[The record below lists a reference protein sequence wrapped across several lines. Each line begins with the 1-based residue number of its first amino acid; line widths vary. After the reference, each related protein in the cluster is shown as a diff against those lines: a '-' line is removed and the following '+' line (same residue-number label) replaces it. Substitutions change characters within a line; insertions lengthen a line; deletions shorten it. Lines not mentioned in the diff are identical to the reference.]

1 MTMASVTHHYNQ
13 QIDMASGML
22 QTLMLSSTAL
32 PIGAYCYSQG
42 IETAI
47 DRGFIHNEQTALNY
61 LQEVLQL
68 NLARCDLP
76 LLLVL
81 QHRFRHD
88 LKGYFEFAAL
98 YRASRESKELLAEV
112 QQIAYSFRDWMR
124 DLGVTDAFSSM
135 HPQLDINSLHPY
147 GFLPIFAAFN
157 AVMGQNPIQM
167 LTAYAFSQLEN
178 LTLAVVKTVP
188 LGQMAGQRTLWQLL
202 PQIHNVVQ
210 GLTAA
215 WATVEK
221 TAEDAARVDAER
233 FLQDVNFSSSLP
245 HLAFMSMQHEN
256 LYCRLFR
263 S

>member
-1 MTMASVTHHYNQ
+1 MTAASATHQ
-13 QIDMASGML
+13 QVDQASGML

-47 DRGFIHNEQTALNY
+47 DRGFIRNEATALNY
-61 LQEVLQL
+61 LHELLQL

-76 LLLVL
+76 LLMLL
-81 QHRFRHD
+81 QHFFRHD
-88 LKGYFEFAAL
+88 LAGYFDYAAL
-98 YRASRESKELLAEV
+98 YRASRESRELLAEV
-112 QQIAYSFRDWMR
+112 QQIAYSFRDWIR
-124 DLGVTDAFSSM
+124 DLGVADAFV
-135 HPQLDINSLHPY
+135 QLQPNLALNQLHGN
-147 GFLPIFAAFN
+147 GFLPIYAAFN
-157 AVMGQNPIQM
+157 AAMGQHPVQA

-202 PQIHNVVQ
+202 PEIHSIVQ
-210 GLTAA
+210 QLLQAWDRVENAA
-215 WATVEK
+215 PST
-221 TAEDAARVDAER
+221 TSFDAER
-233 FLQDVNFSSSLP
+233 FLQEVGFSSSLP
-245 HLAFMSMQHEN
+245 HMAFMSMQHEN